1 MRFIKYTLI
10 FVLIFG
16 GLILAAASCEAFS
29 FVGMAAGLAMLWIG
43 AMLSNKWE
51 EMVR

>member
-1 MRFIKYTLI
+1 MRFIKYTLV

-16 GLILAAASCEAFS
+16 GLLLAAASCEAFS

-43 AMLSNKWE
+43 AMLSNIWE
-51 EMVR
+51 DLVR